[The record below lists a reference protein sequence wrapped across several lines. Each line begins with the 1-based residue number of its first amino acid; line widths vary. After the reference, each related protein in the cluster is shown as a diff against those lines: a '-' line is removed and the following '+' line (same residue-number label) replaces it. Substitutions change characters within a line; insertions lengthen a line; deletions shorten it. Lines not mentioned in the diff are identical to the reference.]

1 MRKRCDGRIQ
11 EPQEYLHS
19 CSWPRRPSPTEREGQ
34 RRRERERAC
43 QDRCIAFIGA
53 KLLKKTKKQAILSC
67 CRVVARQHK
76 GIIISN
82 MGTKQTCVPSL
93 IAQHLI
99 VWEEKAAKETNQQGF
114 RVFGLLDFLSR
125 AVFQTP
131 FFYPFINTTTNL

>member
-1 MRKRCDGRIQ
+1 MNLGTTGI
-11 EPQEYLHS
+11 
-19 CSWPRRPSPTEREGQ
+19 SPLMFVAEASFSERERGIKKEGEREGLPGQ
-34 RRRERERAC
+34 MHC
-43 QDRCIAFIGA
+43 FYRCKTA
-53 KLLKKTKKQAILSC
+53 KKKKTQKQAILSC
-67 CRVVARQHK
+67 CKVVAGQHK

-99 VWEEKAAKETNQQGF
+99 VWEEKAAEETNQQGF
-114 RVFGLLDFLSR
+114 RVFGLLVFLSR